1 MSDFEPGMPPPPFE
15 HRDSV
20 QDLIDFEE
28 AQCSGGERKLFVRW
42 MEEDSAKVAK
52 AREKKSAADE
62 KAASAKQFQDLADNV
77 ASLKEGAEMSAKFW
91 LTKEEAAQYLGVSTR
106 TIDRTRRDGKL
117 KYHLLDGTTT
127 MRFKVE
133 DLDALM
139 K

>member
-62 KAASAKQFQDLADNV
+62 KAASAEP
-77 ASLKEGAEMSAKFW
+77 SPPMPP
-91 LTKEEAAQYLGVSTR
+91 
-106 TIDRTRRDGKL
+106 RRLRRRKANS
-117 KYHLLDGTTT
+117 YQ
-127 MRFKVE
+127 
-133 DLDALM
+133 
-139 K
+139 

>member
-1 MSDFEPGMPPPPFE
+1 MVAQNFTPPYPFE
-15 HRDSV
+15 HRTSAEDIQTYNEAV
-20 QDLIDFEE
+20 ERDEVNELIRRWSLEE
-28 AQCSGGERKLFVRW
+28 
-42 MEEDSAKVAK
+42 EEKEALLLREQKTEH
-52 AREKKSAADE
+52 EKKVLQE
-62 KAASAKQFQDLADNV
+62 T
-77 ASLKEGAEMSAKFW
+77 LKRIAENNAENSSTQLKVKFW

-106 TIDRTRRDGKL
+106 TIDRARRDGKL